1 VPRLSLFQLLV
12 YGSLAV
18 AILLVGARWLRSSE
32 QPAANAGGRAWS
44 FAADETK
51 EKQATYGDVVVHVAG
66 AVGKPGVYRL
76 PAGSRVVDALERAG
90 GASGAASPDG
100 INLAARLTDGQQVV
114 VPSRSTAR
122 SAGIAGGGPVSVG
135 TATEAQLDEIEG
147 IGPVTARRIIEFRQ
161 RNGGIATVEQLDR
174 IEGIGPATMR
184 ALRSSLQ
191 P

>member
-1 VPRLSLFQLLV
+1 MPRLSLFQLLV

-18 AILLVGARWLRSSE
+18 AVLLVGARWLRGSE
-32 QPAANAGGRAWS
+32 QSAANAGGQAWS
-44 FAADETK
+44 FAADEPK
-51 EKQATYGDVVVHVAG
+51 DRQATYGDVVVHVAG

-76 PAGSRVVDALERAG
+76 PAGSRVVDAVERAG
-90 GASGAASPDG
+90 GAAGAALPNG

-122 SAGIAGGGPVSVG
+122 SAGIASGGPVSVG

-147 IGPVTARRIIEFRQ
+147 IGPVTAKRIIEFRQ